1 LSIEALF
8 NVGTSTGR
16 SEAGKPNDQKRRMKN
31 SLKFTLSLVSLLSA
45 PSVQPGNLAYYAD
58 FDSSQWNVNASVFAC
73 TMSQSIPRFGEAVFY
88 RQAGEPLLFHLE
100 ALDSDMAAG
109 RALLTSAPPVWRQ
122 GLSEQDIGYVD
133 VIRSTRPVS
142 LDEKQTRVVLAEI
155 FKGMMPTLTRRSWY
169 NELDSVQ
176 VAVSPVN
183 FQAAYRSYQSCTQ
196 SLLPVNFSQ
205 IERSSVFWTSGQMDL
220 DAQDRAMLDDII
232 LYVKADSSVYSIQI
246 NGFTD
251 TAGAS
256 RDNLENSRLRA
267 FAVHE
272 YFVNRGVDEDI
283 LETRYFGEISE
294 YLIVRNER
302 TVEDRNRNRRVTLLL
317 RRR

>member
-1 LSIEALF
+1 
-8 NVGTSTGR
+8 
-16 SEAGKPNDQKRRMKN
+16 MKN
-31 SLKFTLSLVSLLSA
+31 SLKFTLSLLSLLSA

-58 FDSSQWNVNASVFAC
+58 FDTSQWTVDASVFGC
-73 TMSQSIPRFGEAVFY
+73 TMSQTIPHFGEAVFY
-88 RQAGEPLLFHLE
+88 RQAGEQLLFHLE
-100 ALDSDMAAG
+100 ALNSDMAEG
-109 RALLTSAPPVWRQ
+109 RALLTSAAPSWRQ

-133 VIRSTRPVS
+133 VTRGTRPVS
-142 LDEKQTRVVLAEI
+142 LDETRSRVLLTELY
-155 FKGMMPTLTRRSWY
+155 KGMMPTLTRRSWY

-196 SLLPVNFSQ
+196 NLLPVNFSQ
-205 IERSSVFWTSGQMDL
+205 IERSTVFWAPGQIEL
-220 DAQDRAMLDDII
+220 DDQDRAMLDDII
-232 LYVKADSSVYSIQI
+232 LYLKADTSIYSIMI

-251 TAGAS
+251 TSGTS

-272 YFVNRGVDEDI
+272 YFVNNGINEAL
-283 LETRYFGEISE
+283 LETRYFGETE
-294 YLIVRNER
+294 EFLIVRNER
-302 TVEDRNRNRRVTLLL
+302 TAEDRDRNRRVTLQL

>member
-1 LSIEALF
+1 
-8 NVGTSTGR
+8 
-16 SEAGKPNDQKRRMKN
+16 MKN
-31 SLKFTLSLVSLLSA
+31 SLKFTLSLLSLLSA

-58 FDSSQWNVNASVFAC
+58 FDTSQWNVNASVFAC

-109 RALLTSAPPVWRQ
+109 RGLLTSFPPVWRP
-122 GLSEQDIGYVD
+122 GLLKQDIGYVD
-133 VIRSTRPVS
+133 VIRSNRPVS
-142 LDEKQTRVVLAEI
+142 LDEAQTRVVLAEI

-183 FQAAYRSYQSCTQ
+183 FQAAYRSYQSCAQ
-196 SLLPVNFSQ
+196 NLLPVNFGQ
-205 IERSSVFWTSGQMDL
+205 IERSTVFWNAGEMEL

-232 LYVKADSSVYSIQI
+232 LYVQADSSVYSIQI

-251 TAGAS
+251 TAGTT
-256 RDNLENSRLRA
+256 RDNLESSRLRA

-272 YFVNRGVDEDI
+272 YFVNHGVEEDI
-283 LETRYFGEISE
+283 LETRYFGETEE

-302 TVEDRNRNRRVTLLL
+302 TAEDRNRNRRVTLLL

>member
-1 LSIEALF
+1 
-8 NVGTSTGR
+8 
-16 SEAGKPNDQKRRMKN
+16 MKN
-31 SLKFTLSLVSLLSA
+31 NLKFTVSLLSLLCA

-73 TMSQSIPRFGEAVFY
+73 TMSQSIPNFGAAVFT

-109 RALLTSAPPVWRQ
+109 RALMTSVPPAWRH
-122 GLSEQDIGYVD
+122 GLREQDIGYVD
-133 VIRSTRPVS
+133 VTRGKRPVS
-142 LDEKQTRVVLAEI
+142 LNEKETRVVLAEI
-155 FKGMMPTLTRRSWY
+155 YKGMMPTLTRRAWY
-169 NELDSVQ
+169 SDSDSVQ
-176 VAVSPVN
+176 VAFSPVN
-183 FQAAYRSYQSCTQ
+183 FQAAYRSYQSCAEN
-196 SLLPVNFSQ
+196 LLPVNFTQ
-205 IERSSVFWTSGQMDL
+205 IERSTVFWNSGQMEL

-232 LYVKADSSVYSIQI
+232 LYVKADSSIYSIEI

-272 YFVNRGVDEDI
+272 YFVNRGIEENI
-283 LETRYFGEISE
+283 LETRYFGETTE

-302 TVEDRNRNRRVTLLL
+302 TAQDRDRNRRVTLLL

>member
-1 LSIEALF
+1 
-8 NVGTSTGR
+8 
-16 SEAGKPNDQKRRMKN
+16 MKN
-31 SLKFTLSLVSLLSA
+31 SLKFTLSLLSLLSA

-58 FDSSQWNVNASVFAC
+58 FDTSQWSVNTSVFAC
-73 TMSQSIPRFGEAVFY
+73 TMRQSIPRFGEAVFL

-109 RALLTSAPPVWRQ
+109 RALLTSASPSWRQ
-122 GLSEQDIGYVD
+122 GLRDHDIGYVD
-133 VIRSTRPVS
+133 VVRSKRPVS
-142 LDEKQTRVVLAEI
+142 LDEAQTRVILAEI

-169 NELDSVQ
+169 SELDSVQ

-183 FQAAYRSYQSCTQ
+183 FQAAYRAYESCALN
-196 SLLPVNFSQ
+196 LLPVNFGQ
-205 IERSSVFWTSGQMDL
+205 IERSTVFWSSGQMEL
-220 DAQDRAMLDDII
+220 SAQNRAKLDDII
-232 LYVKADSSVYSIQI
+232 LYVKADSSIYSIQI

-272 YFVNRGVDEDI
+272 YFVNRGVEEDI
-283 LETRYFGEISE
+283 LETRYFGETAE
-294 YLIVRNER
+294 YLMVPNER
-302 TVEDRNRNRRVTLLL
+302 TAQDRDRNRRVTLLL

>member
-1 LSIEALF
+1 
-8 NVGTSTGR
+8 
-16 SEAGKPNDQKRRMKN
+16 MKN

-58 FDSSQWNVNASVFAC
+58 FDTSQWNVNASVFAC
-73 TMSQSIPRFGEAVFY
+73 TMSQSIPHFGAAVFY
-88 RQAGEPLLFHLE
+88 RQAGEALLFHLE
-100 ALDSDMAAG
+100 ASDSGMAEG
-109 RALLTSAPPVWRQ
+109 RALMTSTPPVWRQ
-122 GLSEQDIGYVD
+122 DLHEQDIGYVD
-133 VIRSTRPVS
+133 VTRGKRPVS
-142 LDEKQTRVVLAEI
+142 LNEQQTRVVLAEI

-169 NELDSVQ
+169 SDQDSVQ

-183 FQAAYRSYQSCTQ
+183 FQAAFRTYQSCTEN
-196 SLLPVNFSQ
+196 LLPVNFGQ
-205 IERSSVFWTSGQMDL
+205 IERSTVFWNADQMEL
-220 DAQDRAMLDDII
+220 DEQDRAMLDDII
-232 LYVKADSSVYSIQI
+232 LYVQADSSIYSIQI

-267 FAVHE
+267 YAVHE
-272 YFVNRGVDEDI
+272 YFVNHGVDEDM
-283 LETRYFGEISE
+283 LETRYFGETEE

-302 TVEDRNRNRRVTLLL
+302 TAEDRDRNRRVTLLL

>member
-1 LSIEALF
+1 MWTPVLGVLK
-8 NVGTSTGR
+8 
-16 SEAGKPNDQKRRMKN
+16 AGKPNDQKRRMKI

-58 FDSSQWNVNASVFAC
+58 FDTSQWNVSASVFAC
-73 TMSQSIPRFGEAVFY
+73 TISQSIPRFGEAVFY
-88 RQAGEPLLFHLE
+88 RQAGEPILFHLE
-100 ALDSDMAAG
+100 AMQSDMAEG
-109 RALLTSAPPVWRQ
+109 RALMTSVPPSWRQ
-122 GLSEQDIGYVD
+122 NLREQDIGYVD
-133 VIRSTRPVS
+133 VVRSTRPVS
-142 LDEKQTRVVLAEI
+142 LNETQTRVILAEI
-155 FKGMMPTLTRRSWY
+155 FKGMMPTLTRRTWY
-169 NELDSVQ
+169 SDQDSVQ

-183 FQAAYRSYQSCTQ
+183 FQAAYRSYQSCAQ
-196 SLLPVNFSQ
+196 NLLPVNFGQ
-205 IERSSVFWTSGQMDL
+205 IERSTVFWSAGQMEL

-232 LYVKADSSVYSIQI
+232 LYVQADSSVYSIQI

-272 YFVNRGVDEDI
+272 YLVNHGIEEDI
-283 LETRYFGEISE
+283 LETRYFGETTE
-294 YLIVRNER
+294 YLIVPNER
-302 TVEDRNRNRRVTLLL
+302 TAEDRARNRRVTLLL

>member
-1 LSIEALF
+1 
-8 NVGTSTGR
+8 
-16 SEAGKPNDQKRRMKN
+16 MKN
-31 SLKFTLSLVSLLSA
+31 SLKFTLSLLSLLSA

-58 FDSSQWNVNASVFAC
+58 FDTSQWNVNASVFAC
-73 TMSQSIPRFGEAVFY
+73 TMSQSIPHFGEAVFT

-100 ALDSDMAAG
+100 ATDSDMAAG
-109 RALLTSAPPVWRQ
+109 RALLTSSPPVWRQ
-122 GLSEQDIGYVD
+122 GLLEQDIGYVD
-133 VIRSTRPVS
+133 VVRSNRPVS
-142 LDEKQTRVVLAEI
+142 LDETQTRVVLAEI
-155 FKGMMPTLTRRSWY
+155 FKGMMPTLTRRAWY

-196 SLLPVNFSQ
+196 NLLPVNFSQ
-205 IERSSVFWTSGQMDL
+205 IERSTVFWGAGQMEL
-220 DAQDRAMLDDII
+220 GAQNRAMLDDII
-232 LYVKADSSVYSIQI
+232 LYVQADSSIYSIQI

-256 RDNLENSRLRA
+256 RDNLESSRLRA

-272 YFVNRGVDEDI
+272 YFVNRGVEEDI
-283 LETRYFGEISE
+283 LETRYFGETSE
-294 YLIVRNER
+294 YLIVPNER
-302 TVEDRNRNRRVTLLL
+302 TADDRNRNRRVTLLL

>member
-1 LSIEALF
+1 
-8 NVGTSTGR
+8 
-16 SEAGKPNDQKRRMKN
+16 MKN
-31 SLKFTLSLVSLLSA
+31 SLKFTLSLLSLLSA

-58 FDSSQWNVNASVFAC
+58 FDTSQWDVDSTVFAC
-73 TMSQSIPRFGEAVFY
+73 TMRQTIPHFGEAQFY
-88 RQAGEPLLFHLE
+88 RQAGEPLLFFLQSLE
-100 ALDSDMAAG
+100 SDMEAG

-122 GLSEQDIGYVD
+122 GLVDRDLGFVEVARSE
-133 VIRSTRPVS
+133 RPVS
-142 LDEKQTRVVLAEI
+142 LDETQTRVILAEL

-169 NELDSVQ
+169 DETAIVQ
-176 VAVSPVN
+176 VAISPVK
-183 FQAAYRSYQSCTQ
+183 FQAAYRDYQRCAEN
-196 SLLPVNFSQ
+196 LLPVNFSQ
-205 IERSSVFWTSGQMDL
+205 IERSTVFWSPGQMEL
-220 DAQDRAMLDDII
+220 DDQDRAMLDNII
-232 LYVKADSSVYSIQI
+232 LYIKADPRVYAIEI

-272 YFVNRGVDEDI
+272 YFINNGIDDAI
-283 LETRYFGEISE
+283 LETRYFGETEE

-302 TVEDRNRNRRVTLLL
+302 TAADRDRNRRVTLLL